1 MTDHEQ
7 YLEALRLDAEDKASQ
22 LAAFQASG
30 MTSQE
35 ALAAWQ
41 ACREEFQAYLNP
53 WNGYHASFS

>member
-30 MTSQE
+30 MTPQE
-35 ALAAWQ
+35 ALEAWQ
-41 ACREEFQAYLNP
+41 ACREESQAYLNP
-53 WNGYHASFS
+53 WNAYHASFM